1 MKKGKVIETPI
12 DPEEIAEMR
21 VGDSFY
27 ITGTIFTARD
37 AAHEKLLELEDEKVP
52 FDPSEYAMFHCG
64 PAIHKE
70 EGVWKVVSAG
80 PTTSIRMEI
89 FEDEF
94 IERFG
99 TKVIIGK
106 GGMGE
111 RTLKAL
117 EKHGGVYCQYTGG
130 AGALMANAIKEV
142 EDVHF
147 LEELGIPEA
156 FWMFRVKEAGPFLVT
171 MDSAGNSTHAD
182 VAAEVDKNLKKVKS
196 DL

>member
-1 MKKGKVIETPI
+1 MKKVLTTPI
-12 DPEEIAEMR
+12 DGEEVKKLNI
-21 VGDSFY
+21 GDTFY
-27 ITGTIFTARD
+27 ISGTIFTARD
-37 AAHEKLLELEDEKVP
+37 SAHEKLLGLSDEDLP

-64 PAIHKE
+64 PAIHKVDGRWE
-70 EGVWKVVSAG
+70 VVSAG

-99 TKVIIGK
+99 TKIIIGK
-106 GGMGE
+106 GGMGD

-117 EKHGGVYCQYTGG
+117 EEHGAVYVQYTGG
-130 AGALMANAIKEV
+130 AGALMAKAIEEV
-142 EDVHF
+142 EDVYF

-171 MDSAGNSTHAD
+171 MDSHGNSIHKD
-182 VAAEVDKNLKKVKS
+182 VAAKVKKNLERIKA

>member
-1 MKKGKVIETPI
+1 MKILETPL
-12 DPEEIAEMR
+12 DHEKVKELR
-21 VGDSFY
+21 VGDAFY

-37 AAHEKLLELEDEKVP
+37 AAHEKLLEIDDEDVP
-52 FDPSEYAMFHCG
+52 FDPSKYAMFHCG

-70 EGVWKVVSAG
+70 EGEWKVVSAG

-89 FEDEF
+89 FEDDF

-106 GGMGE
+106 GGMGD

-117 EKHGGVYCQYTGG
+117 DKHGGVYCQYTGG

-142 EDVHF
+142 EDVYF

-156 FWMFRVKEAGPFLVT
+156 FWMFKVEEAGPFLVT
-171 MDSAGNSTHAD
+171 MDSAGNSIHDDIAD
-182 VAAEVDKNLKKVKS
+182 EVSKNLEKVKS
-196 DL
+196 KL

>member
-1 MKKGKVIETPI
+1 MNIFETPI
-12 DPEEIAEMR
+12 DHEKVKELG
-21 VGDSFY
+21 VGDAFY

-37 AAHEKLLELEDEKVP
+37 AAHEKLLELEDEDVS
-52 FDPSEYAMFHCG
+52 FDPSKYAMFHCG
-64 PAIHKE
+64 PAIHKK
-70 EGVWKVVSAG
+70 GGKWKVVSAG

-89 FEDEF
+89 FEDDF

-117 EKHGGVYCQYTGG
+117 EKHGAVYCQYTGG

-142 EDVHF
+142 EDVYF

-156 FWMFRVKEAGPFLVT
+156 FWMFRVEEAGPFLVT
-171 MDSAGNSTHAD
+171 MDSAGNSIHDD
-182 VAAEVDKNLKKVKS
+182 VAEEVSKNLEKVKS
-196 DL
+196 QL

>member
-1 MKKGKVIETPI
+1 MKKVIETPI
-12 DPEEIAEMR
+12 DPEEIAELR

-37 AAHEKLLELEDEKVP
+37 AAHEKLLELDDEEVP
-52 FDPSEYAMFHCG
+52 FDPSKYAMFHCG

-70 EGVWKVVSAG
+70 DGEWEVVSAG

-89 FEDEF
+89 FEDDF

-111 RTLKAL
+111 RTLEAL
-117 EKHGGVYCQYTGG
+117 KEHGAVYCQYTGG
-130 AGALMANAIKEV
+130 AGALMANAIEEV

-147 LEELGIPEA
+147 LDELGIPEA
-156 FWMFRVKEAGPFLVT
+156 FWMFKVEEAGPFLVT
-171 MDSAGNSTHAD
+171 MDPAGNSTHAE
-182 VAAEVDKNLKKVKS
+182 VAGKVKKNLQRVKS

>member
-1 MKKGKVIETPI
+1 MKVIETPI
-12 DPEEIAEMR
+12 PPEKIKELK
-21 VGDSFY
+21 VGDAFY

-37 AAHEKLLELEDEKVP
+37 AAHEKLLELEDDQLP
-52 FDPSEYAMFHCG
+52 IDPSKYAMFHCG

-70 EGVWKVVSAG
+70 DGEWKVVSAG

-89 FEDEF
+89 FEDDF

-106 GGMGE
+106 GGMAE

-117 EKHGGVYCQYTGG
+117 KDNGAVYCQYTGG

-156 FWMFRVKEAGPFLVT
+156 IWMFRVEEAGPFLVT
-171 MDSAGNSTHAD
+171 MDSHGNSIHDD
-182 VAAEVDKNLKKVKS
+182 VDEEVKKNLERIRS
-196 DL
+196 EL

>member
-1 MKKGKVIETPI
+1 MKLIETPI
-12 DPEEIAEMR
+12 DPEEIEKLE
-21 VGDSFY
+21 VGDAFY

-37 AAHEKLLELEDEKVP
+37 AAHEKLLEIDDDEVP
-52 FDPSEYAMFHCG
+52 IDPSKYAMFHCG
-64 PAIHKE
+64 PAITKE
-70 EGVWKVVSAG
+70 EGEWKVVSAG

-89 FEDEF
+89 FEDDF

-99 TKVIIGK
+99 TKIIIGK
-106 GGMGE
+106 GGMAE

-117 EKHGGVYCQYTGG
+117 GENGAVYCQYTGG

-147 LEELGIPEA
+147 LEELGVPEA
-156 FWMFRVKEAGPFLVT
+156 IWMFRVEEAGPFLVT
-171 MDSAGNSTHAD
+171 MDSHGNSIHDD
-182 VAAEVDKNLKKVKS
+182 VDQEVSKNLEKVKA

>member
-1 MKKGKVIETPI
+1 MKLIETPI
-12 DPEEIAEMR
+12 DPEEVEELE
-21 VGDSFY
+21 VGDAFY

-37 AAHEKLLELEDEKVP
+37 AAHEKLLEIDDDEVP
-52 FDPSEYAMFHCG
+52 IDPSKYAMFHCG
-64 PAIHKE
+64 PAITKE
-70 EGVWKVVSAG
+70 EGEWKVVSAG

-89 FEDEF
+89 FEDDF

-99 TKVIIGK
+99 TKIIIGK
-106 GGMGE
+106 GGMAE

-117 EKHGGVYCQYTGG
+117 GENGAVYCQYTGG

-147 LEELGIPEA
+147 LEELGVPEA
-156 FWMFRVKEAGPFLVT
+156 IWMFRVEEAGPFLVT
-171 MDSAGNSTHAD
+171 MDSHGNSIHDD
-182 VAAEVDKNLKKVKS
+182 VDEEVSKNLEKVKA

>member
-1 MKKGKVIETPI
+1 MSKKVLETPI
-12 DPEEIAEMR
+12 YPEEVKKLR
-21 VGDSFY
+21 VGDTFY

-37 AAHEKLLELEDEKVP
+37 AAHEKLLSLDDDEVP
-52 FDPSEYAMFHCG
+52 FDPSKYAMFHCG
-64 PAIHKE
+64 PAIHKVDGKWE
-70 EGVWKVVSAG
+70 VVSAG

-89 FEDEF
+89 FEDDF

-99 TKVIIGK
+99 TKIIIGK
-106 GGMGE
+106 GGMAE

-117 EKHGGVYCQYTGG
+117 EENGAVYTQYTGG

-156 FWMFRVKEAGPFLVT
+156 FWMFKVEEAGPFLVT
-171 MDSAGNSTHAD
+171 MDSAGNSIHAD
-182 VAAEVDKNLKKVKS
+182 VAKEIEKNLERLKS
-196 DL
+196 QL

>member
-1 MKKGKVIETPI
+1 MKVLETPLDHDKI
-12 DPEEIAEMR
+12 KELR
-21 VGDSFY
+21 VGDTFY

-37 AAHEKLLELEDEKVP
+37 AAHEKLLELDDEEVP
-52 FDPSEYAMFHCG
+52 FDPSKYAMFHCG

-70 EGVWKVVSAG
+70 DGEWEVVSAG
-80 PTTSIRMEI
+80 PTTSIRLEI
-89 FEDEF
+89 FEDDF

-106 GGMGE
+106 GGMAD

-117 EKHGGVYCQYTGG
+117 EEHGGVYCQYTGG

-171 MDSAGNSTHAD
+171 MDSAGNSLHDD
-182 VAAEVDKNLKKVKS
+182 VDETVKKNLDRLKS
-196 DL
+196 EL

>member
-1 MKKGKVIETPI
+1 MKKIIETPI
-12 DPEEIAEMR
+12 DPDEIKELK
-21 VGDSFY
+21 VGDTFY
-27 ITGTIFTARD
+27 ISGIIFTARD
-37 AAHEKLLELEDEKVP
+37 AAHEKLLSLDDDQIP
-52 FDPSEYAMFHCG
+52 FEPSKYAMFHCG
-64 PAIHKE
+64 PAIHKV
-70 EGVWKVVSAG
+70 EGKWEVVSAG

-117 EKHGGVYCQYTGG
+117 EKNGAVYVQYTGG
-130 AGALMANAIKEV
+130 AGALMANAIEEV
-142 EDVHF
+142 EDVYF
-147 LEELGIPEA
+147 LDELGIPEA

-171 MDSAGNSTHAD
+171 MDSHGKSIHAD
-182 VAAEVDKNLKKVKS
+182 VAKEVKKNLERLKS
-196 DL
+196 EL

>member
-1 MKKGKVIETPI
+1 MKVLETPLDHEKI
-12 DPEEIAEMR
+12 KELRI
-21 VGDSFY
+21 GDTFY

-37 AAHEKLLELEDEKVP
+37 AAHEKLLEIDEEDVP
-52 FDPSEYAMFHCG
+52 FNPSKYAMFHCG

-70 EGVWKVVSAG
+70 EGEWEVVSAG

-89 FEDEF
+89 FEDDF

-156 FWMFRVKEAGPFLVT
+156 FWMFRVEEAGPFLVT
-171 MDSAGNSTHAD
+171 MDSAGNSIHD
-182 VAAEVDKNLKKVKS
+182 EVDKEVSKNLEKVKS
-196 DL
+196 HL

>member
-1 MKKGKVIETPI
+1 MKVLETPL
-12 DPEEIAEMR
+12 DHEKVKELR
-21 VGDSFY
+21 VGDAFY

-37 AAHEKLLELEDEKVP
+37 AAHEKLLEIDDEDVP

-70 EGVWKVVSAG
+70 KGEWKVVSAG

-89 FEDEF
+89 FEDDF

-117 EKHGGVYCQYTGG
+117 KKHGAVYCQYTGG

-142 EDVHF
+142 EDVYF

-156 FWMFRVKEAGPFLVT
+156 FWMFRVEEAGPFLVT
-171 MDSAGNSTHAD
+171 MDSAGNSIHDD
-182 VAAEVDKNLKKVKS
+182 VAEEVSKNLEKVKS
-196 DL
+196 KL

>member
-1 MKKGKVIETPI
+1 MKKVLTTPL
-12 DPEEIAEMR
+12 DPEEVSRLR
-21 VGDSFY
+21 VGDAFY
-27 ITGTIFTARD
+27 ITGIIFTARD
-37 AAHEKLLELEDEKVP
+37 SAHEKFLSLRDEELP
-52 FDPSEYAMFHCG
+52 FDPAKYALFHCG
-64 PAIHKE
+64 PAIHKVD
-70 EGVWKVVSAG
+70 GKWTVVSAG

-89 FEDEF
+89 FEDKF

-99 TKVIIGK
+99 TKIIIGK

-117 EKHGGVYCQYTGG
+117 EKHGAVYVQYTGG
-130 AGALMANAIKEV
+130 AGALMAKAIEEV

-171 MDSAGNSTHAD
+171 MDSTGKSLHAD
-182 VAAEVDKNLKKVKS
+182 VAETVKKNLAIIKAE
-196 DL
+196 L

>member
-1 MKKGKVIETPI
+1 MKVFETPLDHEKI
-12 DPEEIAEMR
+12 KKLR
-21 VGDSFY
+21 VGDTFY

-37 AAHEKLLELEDEKVP
+37 AAHEKLLEIDDEDVP
-52 FDPSEYAMFHCG
+52 FDPSKYAMFHCG

-70 EGVWKVVSAG
+70 EGEWKVVSAG
-80 PTTSIRMEI
+80 PTTSIRMDI
-89 FEDEF
+89 FEDDF

-142 EDVHF
+142 EDVYF

-156 FWMFRVKEAGPFLVT
+156 FWMFRVEEAGPFLVT
-171 MDSAGNSTHAD
+171 MDSAGNSIHDD
-182 VAAEVDKNLKKVKS
+182 VAEEVSKNLEKVKS
-196 DL
+196 QL

>member
-1 MKKGKVIETPI
+1 MKILETPL
-12 DPEEIAEMR
+12 DHEKVKELR
-21 VGDSFY
+21 VGDAFY

-37 AAHEKLLELEDEKVP
+37 AAHEKLLEIDDEDVP
-52 FDPSEYAMFHCG
+52 FDPSKYAMFHCG

-70 EGVWKVVSAG
+70 EGEWKVVSAG

-89 FEDEF
+89 FEDDF

-106 GGMGE
+106 GGMGD

-142 EDVHF
+142 EDVYF

-156 FWMFRVKEAGPFLVT
+156 FWMFKVEEAGPFLVT
-171 MDSAGNSTHAD
+171 MDSAGNSIHDD
-182 VAAEVDKNLKKVKS
+182 VADEVSKNLEKVKS
-196 DL
+196 KL

>member
-1 MKKGKVIETPI
+1 MTKKVLETPI
-12 DPEEIAEMR
+12 EDEEVAELR
-21 VGDSFY
+21 AGDTFY

-37 AAHEKLLELEDEKVP
+37 AAHEKLLSLDEDEIP
-52 FDPSEYAMFHCG
+52 FDPSKYAMFHCG
-64 PAIHKE
+64 PAIHKVDGE
-70 EGVWKVVSAG
+70 WEVVSAG

-99 TKVIIGK
+99 TKIIIGK
-106 GGMGE
+106 GGMGN

-117 EKHGGVYCQYTGG
+117 EEHGGVYVQYTGG

-147 LEELGIPEA
+147 LDDLGIPEA
-156 FWMFRVKEAGPFLVT
+156 FWMFRVEEAGPFLVT
-171 MDSAGNSTHAD
+171 MDSAGNSTHD
-182 VAAEVDKNLKKVKS
+182 EVGEEIEKNLKRLKNS
-196 DL
+196 L

>member
-1 MKKGKVIETPI
+1 MKVFETPLDHEKI
-12 DPEEIAEMR
+12 KKLR
-21 VGDSFY
+21 VGDTFY

-37 AAHEKLLELEDEKVP
+37 AAHEKLLEMDNEDVP
-52 FDPSEYAMFHCG
+52 FDPSKYAMFHCG

-70 EGVWKVVSAG
+70 DGEWKVVSAG

-89 FEDEF
+89 FEDDF
-94 IERFG
+94 IERFE

-106 GGMGE
+106 GGMGD

-142 EDVHF
+142 EDVYF

-156 FWMFRVKEAGPFLVT
+156 FWMFRVEEAGPFLVT
-171 MDSAGNSTHAD
+171 MDSAGNSIHDD
-182 VAAEVDKNLKKVKS
+182 VDEEVSKNLERVKS
-196 DL
+196 HL